1 MHALAAGG
9 LFVMT
14 ALARVGA
21 GPATA
26 ATREPGLVGRR
37 DVPSRSP
44 APVMQGPRSGRVLG
58 LLLTL
63 EALRASPALL
73 DRSQVSASDHFSL

>member
-1 MHALAAGG
+1 
-9 LFVMT
+9 
-14 ALARVGA
+14 
-21 GPATA
+21 
-26 ATREPGLVGRR
+26 
-37 DVPSRSP
+37 
-44 APVMQGPRSGRVLG
+44 VMQGPRSGRVLG

>member
-1 MHALAAGG
+1 MAALAMSGAAPTG
-9 LFVMT
+9 T
-14 ALARVGA
+14 AVRA
-21 GPATA
+21 
-26 ATREPGLVGRR
+26 PGLVG
-37 DVPSRSP
+37 PSDLPAPSP

-73 DRSQVSASDHFSL
+73 DRSQV